1 MLNPSLALLV
11 SIGAILILLRLRVHP
26 GLAIFAGGLIISL
39 LVLPLHLIPS
49 LMLQS
54 LLDYQTL
61 RLLVV
66 IACALT
72 LSSLMEE
79 KGLLAKLAA
88 VMEGIS
94 PRLAMHL
101 VPAVIGLVPM
111 PAGALVS
118 ATTLRGLVKRMGLTP
133 EQSTFINYWFRHI
146 WEFSVPVYPSI
157 IMTSVILSIPL
168 FSVVKTLFPMTILVI
183 VSGIVLSYGI
193 LKKVPRIKGGPSNK
207 KIIAYNL
214 LKASWPI
221 LLLVFSILL
230 GLDVMIAFPL
240 TLALLALQQ
249 RVKWP
254 ELRKAFKY
262 GLDLKI
268 LFLLYAVMLYKT
280 IIESSDAAYAIF
292 SDMQAIGLPVLVIL
306 VVLPFLM
313 GFATG
318 LGMAFVGIA
327 LPLLVPF
334 ITSDLGFNNY
344 ALLLA
349 FFSGMM
355 GVFLSPLHLCLILS
369 AEFFKASLAKVY
381 KYILPLSMAMEA
393 IVILIYFI
401 AT

>member
-1 MLNPSLALLV
+1 
-11 SIGAILILLRLRVHP
+11 
-26 GLAIFAGGLIISL
+26 
-39 LVLPLHLIPS
+39 
-49 LMLQS
+49 
-54 LLDYQTL
+54 
-61 RLLVV
+61 
-66 IACALT
+66 
-72 LSSLMEE
+72 
-79 KGLLAKLAA
+79 LLAKLAA
-88 VMEGIS
+88 AMEGIS

-193 LKKVPRIKGGPSNK
+193 LKTVPRIKGGPSNNR
-207 KIIAYNL
+207 IIAYNL

-280 IIESSDAAYAIF
+280 IIESSDAAYAVF

-369 AEFFKASLAKVY
+369 AEFFKANLAKVY

>member
-1 MLNPSLALLV
+1 
-11 SIGAILILLRLRVHP
+11 
-26 GLAIFAGGLIISL
+26 
-39 LVLPLHLIPS
+39 
-49 LMLQS
+49 
-54 LLDYQTL
+54 
-61 RLLVV
+61 
-66 IACALT
+66 
-72 LSSLMEE
+72 
-79 KGLLAKLAA
+79 
-88 VMEGIS
+88 
-94 PRLAMHL
+94 
-101 VPAVIGLVPM
+101 
-111 PAGALVS
+111 
-118 ATTLRGLVKRMGLTP
+118 
-133 EQSTFINYWFRHI
+133 
-146 WEFSVPVYPSI
+146 
-157 IMTSVILSIPL
+157 
-168 FSVVKTLFPMTILVI
+168 MTILVI

-262 GLDLKI
+262 GLDPKI

-334 ITSDLGFNNY
+334 ITPDLGFNNY

>member
-1 MLNPSLALLV
+1 
-11 SIGAILILLRLRVHP
+11 
-26 GLAIFAGGLIISL
+26 
-39 LVLPLHLIPS
+39 
-49 LMLQS
+49 
-54 LLDYQTL
+54 
-61 RLLVV
+61 
-66 IACALT
+66 
-72 LSSLMEE
+72 
-79 KGLLAKLAA
+79 
-88 VMEGIS
+88 
-94 PRLAMHL
+94 
-101 VPAVIGLVPM
+101 
-111 PAGALVS
+111 
-118 ATTLRGLVKRMGLTP
+118 
-133 EQSTFINYWFRHI
+133 
-146 WEFSVPVYPSI
+146 
-157 IMTSVILSIPL
+157 
-168 FSVVKTLFPMTILVI
+168 MTILVI

-193 LKKVPRIKGGPSNK
+193 LKKVPRIKVKPSSK
-207 KIIAYNL
+207 KNIAYNL

-230 GLDVMIAFPL
+230 GLDAMIAFPL

-262 GLDLKI
+262 GLDPKI

-369 AEFFKASLAKVY
+369 AEFFKANLAKVY